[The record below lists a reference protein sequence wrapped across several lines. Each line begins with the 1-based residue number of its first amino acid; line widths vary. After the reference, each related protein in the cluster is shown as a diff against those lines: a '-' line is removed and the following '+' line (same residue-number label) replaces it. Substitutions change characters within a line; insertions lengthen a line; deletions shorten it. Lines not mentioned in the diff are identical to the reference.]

1 MPGVWRRRKHTHT
14 QEAHLMMKAPM
25 SSRSCRFFL
34 KSAISST
41 MKWVKY
47 WFSPCRVSTMRWTEL
62 GSDSCMRPSSP
73 TSSSTAPSPAGFDEI
88 SDRISRSRST
98 TFKDRKQQ
106 HWSLENIFYTQQ
118 MIWIW
123 FTGPSPAGFDEIS
136 DRTSRSRSTTFKD
149 RKQQHWSLENIFY
162 TQQMIWI
169 WLTGP
174 SPAGFDE
181 ISDRTSRSRSTTFKD
196 GKQQHWSLENM
207 WRLCFTHKW
216 FKWFTG
222 PSPVG
227 FTRSLTGLQGLGAQL
242 SKIES
247 SSIGCTTRCEDCVLH
262 ANDSNKRLC

>member
-1 MPGVWRRRKHTHT
+1 MQKCRTYTRGLKKKETHT
-14 QEAHLMMKAPM
+14 QEANLMMKAPM

-73 TSSSTAPSPAGFDEI
+73 ASSSTA
-88 SDRISRSRST
+88 
-98 TFKDRKQQ
+98 
-106 HWSLENIFYTQQ
+106 
-118 MIWIW
+118 
-123 FTGPSPAGFDEIS
+123 PSPAGFDEIS

-162 TQQMIWI
+162 TQMIWI
-169 WLTGP
+169 WFTGP
-174 SPAGFDE
+174 SPAGFDK

-227 FTRSLTGLQGLGAQL
+227 LTRSLTGLQGLGAQL
-242 SKIES
+242 SKIS
-247 SSIGCTTRCEDCVLH
+247 VALVALQDVKIAFYMQMIQIRDFARWCSALTKG
-262 ANDSNKRLC
+262 ANNATLWS